1 MWITSDDCLSHLFV
15 FQSIC
20 TIPFTYSKLCIL
32 LIKDGEGDL
41 IGVDGDILQVVSR
54 RETIDLL
61 NRRGGDWKEVKGLPK
76 GRIIVRIDPISKN
89 GSEYKCV
96 T

>member
-1 MWITSDDCLSHLFV
+1 M
-15 FQSIC
+15 
-20 TIPFTYSKLCIL
+20 
-32 LIKDGEGDL
+32 
-41 IGVDGDILQVVSR
+41 DGDILQVVSR